1 MHIKNFKIL
10 TLIFLVFL
18 LVSCRNDTNNKTDTG
33 TIIIEEE
40 ITPAN
45 ELREIFYNMYL
56 PDEMTRLF
64 ERVGANYDPDIINSP
79 DNFSRYN
86 EDNRIAV
93 AIGIYGV
100 DLGYSRLFEQNLTT
114 ARYLTTIELLT
125 TKLGLPDS
133 YFEKIYKRF
142 ENNISNQD
150 SVASITTELYQ
161 KTDSFLKAAGKDS
174 QAALIVMGGWV
185 EALYIASKILE
196 FNSQNME
203 IMDRIAEQKYSLNSL
218 ISLLGNYQ
226 DDIFVAE
233 YYLLLKRLKRTF
245 DKFDILYKQEDFE
258 LDTINKKISTRNFKS
273 GLSPKI
279 ATEINQVISE
289 IRTLL
294 IL

>member
-1 MHIKNFKIL
+1 M
-10 TLIFLVFL
+10 
-18 LVSCRNDTNNKTDTG
+18 
-33 TIIIEEE
+33 
-40 ITPAN
+40 
-45 ELREIFYNMYL
+45 
-56 PDEMTRLF
+56 
-64 ERVGANYDPDIINSP
+64 
-79 DNFSRYN
+79 
-86 EDNRIAV
+86 
-93 AIGIYGV
+93 
-100 DLGYSRLFEQNLTT
+100 
-114 ARYLTTIELLT
+114 
-125 TKLGLPDS
+125 
-133 YFEKIYKRF
+133 
-142 ENNISNQD
+142 
-150 SVASITTELYQ
+150 
-161 KTDSFLKAAGKDS
+161 KAAGKDS